1 MENLAKPLTLSL
13 LAHTG
18 AQARVSPRLRQS
30 HNLHQLTDR
39 VQRFVNVLQPGTYV
53 RPHCHRREVGRNG
66 FELFAV
72 LQGELGVLILDKTGH
87 VDQYFR
93 VGGDPWGLELAEG
106 VYHTLVALQP
116 DTAILEIKEGP
127 YEAASD
133 KDFLP
138 QFPLEGTAE
147 AAALVQLWTG
157 YFSHGRADNSE
168 L

>member
-1 MENLAKPLTLSL
+1 MENPIALLTQSL
-13 LAHTG
+13 LDRAG
-18 AQARVSPRLRQS
+18 EQARLNPRLRQN

-53 RPHCHRREVGRNG
+53 RPHCHRRVAGRNG

-72 LQGELGVLILDKTGH
+72 LRGELGLLILDETGN
-87 VDQYFR
+87 VEEYFR

-138 QFPLEGTAE
+138 HFPLEGTAE
-147 AAALVQLWTG
+147 AAALVRLWTG
-157 YFSHGRADNSE
+157 YFSDRSSQ
-168 L
+168 

>member
-1 MENLAKPLTLSL
+1 MDDLIKPLTLSL
-13 LAHTG
+13 LTHTS
-18 AQARVSPRLRQS
+18 AQARLSPRLRQN
-30 HNLHQLTDR
+30 HNLHQLPDR

-53 RPHCHRREVGRNG
+53 RPHCHRRGAGRNG

-72 LQGELGVLILDKTGH
+72 LQGEMGVLILDETGQ
-87 VDQYFR
+87 VERYFR

-106 VYHTLVALQP
+106 VYHTLVALQS

-138 QFPLEGTAE
+138 HFPLEGTVE
-147 AAALVQLWTG
+147 AAELVRLWTG
-157 YFSHGRADNSE
+157 YFGEGS
-168 L
+168 